1 VERLEEL
8 GLAVDDI
15 VVYASHGVGRVAIRR
30 GQSIVVEFAN
40 TGLTVILPI
49 ERAVACVR
57 PLSTEA
63 EIASVG
69 QTLGGAD
76 TDVDANWQSRLKA
89 TRAKVTAGEAVELAE
104 VIRDA
109 SRREERAFARSEPG
123 KLSPTERQL
132 YLKARQLLADEIGAS
147 RGVDP
152 ADADE
157 WIADRIAANA
167 DHERL
172 PQAQD
177 LTALT
182 ATLDETIQPSGN
194 RARRRHLN

>member
-1 VERLEEL
+1 VETLGEL

-15 VVYASHGVGRVAIRR
+15 VVYASYGVGRVAIRR
-30 GQSIVVEFAN
+30 EQSIVVEFAS

-69 QTLGGAD
+69 KTLGGAD
-76 TDVDANWQSRLKA
+76 TDVHANWQSRLKA
-89 TRAKVTAGEAVELAE
+89 TKVKVTGGEAVDLAE

-109 SRREERAFARSEPG
+109 SRREERASAGSEAG
-123 KLSPTERQL
+123 KLSLTERQL

-157 WIADRIAANA
+157 WIGDRIAVNA
-167 DHERL
+167 DRERL
-172 PQAQD
+172 PQAPD
-177 LTALT
+177 LRALT
-182 ATLDETIQPSGN
+182 AALEETIQPSGN
-194 RARRRHLN
+194 RARRRH

>member
-1 VERLEEL
+1 VETLGEL

-30 GQSIVVEFAN
+30 EQSIVVEFAN
-40 TGLTVILPI
+40 GGLTVILPI

-63 EIASVG
+63 EIARVG

-76 TDVDANWQSRLKA
+76 TDVHANWQRRLKA
-89 TRAKVTAGEAVELAE
+89 TRAKVAGGEAVELAE

-109 SRREERAFARSEPG
+109 SRREERASAGSEPG
-123 KLSPTERQL
+123 KLSLTERQL
-132 YLKARQLLADEIGAS
+132 YLRARQLLADEIGAS

-152 ADADE
+152 VDADE

-177 LTALT
+177 LTTLT
-182 ATLDETIQPSGN
+182 AVLEETIQPSGK
-194 RARRRHLN
+194 RARRRH

>member
-1 VERLEEL
+1 METLGAL

-15 VVYASHGVGRVAIRR
+15 VVYACHGVGRVAIRR
-30 GQSIVVEFAN
+30 ERSIVVEFAS

-57 PLSTEA
+57 ALSTEA

-69 QTLGGAD
+69 RTLGDAD
-76 TDVDANWQSRLKA
+76 TDVHASWQSRLKA
-89 TRAKVTAGEAVELAE
+89 TRAKVTRGEAVDLAE

-109 SRREERAFARSEPG
+109 SRREERTSARSEPG
-123 KLSPTERQL
+123 RLSLTERQL

-167 DHERL
+167 DHEGL

-177 LTALT
+177 LRASTAALEET
-182 ATLDETIQPSGN
+182 NSAFGKPRPTTLN
-194 RARRRHLN
+194 

>member
-1 VERLEEL
+1 LEALGEL

-15 VVYASHGVGRVAIRR
+15 VVYAGHGVGRIAMRR
-30 GQSIVVEFAN
+30 EQSVVVEFPSP
-40 TGLTVILPI
+40 GLTVILPL

-63 EIASVG
+63 EIACVG
-69 QTLGGAD
+69 RTLGGAN
-76 TDVDANWQSRLKA
+76 TDVHTNWQGRLKA
-89 TRAKVTAGEAVELAE
+89 TRAKVTGGEAVDLAE

-109 SRREERAFARSEPG
+109 SRREERASARSEPG
-123 KLSPTERQL
+123 KLSLTERQL
-132 YLKARQLLADEIGAS
+132 YLKARQLLADEISAS

-157 WIADRIAANA
+157 WIADRIAANT

-172 PQAQD
+172 PRAQG
-177 LTALT
+177 LRAPTAALE
-182 ATLDETIQPSGN
+182 ETIQPSGN
-194 RARRRHLN
+194 RARRRH

>member
-1 VERLEEL
+1 METLGEL

-30 GQSIVVEFAN
+30 EQSIVVEFAN
-40 TGLTVILPI
+40 GGLTVILPI

-63 EIASVG
+63 EIARVG
-69 QTLGGAD
+69 ETLGGAH
-76 TDVDANWQSRLKA
+76 TDVHANWQRRLKA
-89 TRAKVTAGEAVELAE
+89 TRAKVAGGGAVELAE
-104 VIRDA
+104 VVRDA

-123 KLSPTERQL
+123 KLSLTERQL
-132 YLKARQLLADEIGAS
+132 YLRARQLLADEIGAA

-167 DHERL
+167 DRER
-172 PQAQD
+172 PAQAQELTT
-177 LTALT
+177 LTA
-182 ATLDETIQPSGN
+182 AFEETIQPSGK
-194 RARRRHLN
+194 RARRRR

>member
-1 VERLEEL
+1 VETLGEL
-8 GLAVDDI
+8 GLAVDDM

-30 GQSIVVEFAN
+30 EQSIVVEFVN
-40 TGLTVILPI
+40 SGLTVILPI
-49 ERAVACVR
+49 ERAVSCVR

-76 TDVDANWQSRLKA
+76 TDVHANWQRRLKA
-89 TRAKVTAGEAVELAE
+89 TRAKVAGGEAVELAE

-123 KLSPTERQL
+123 KLSLTERQL
-132 YLKARQLLADEIGAS
+132 YLRARQLLADEIGAS

-167 DHERL
+167 DRERL
-172 PQAQD
+172 PQARD
-177 LTALT
+177 LTTLT
-182 ATLDETIQPSGN
+182 AALDETIQPSGK
-194 RARRRHLN
+194 RARRRH